1 MNLASHIKEILDS
14 GAVDSLKIEGRTKS
28 PYYAAVTAKAI
39 EKLLMIIMKENLSL
53 KNIKESYILQKIEVS
68 QMHI

>member
-1 MNLASHIKEILDS
+1 MNLASHIKRILDS
-14 GAVDSLKIEGRTKS
+14 GAVDSLKIEGEQNLHIMQLLQLKLT
-28 PYYAAVTAKAI
+28 

-53 KNIKESYILQKIEVS
+53 KISKRVTYYKKIEVS